1 LLQAVAA
8 GLVQLL
14 VLALMAHR
22 VVVAQEDCCLLQLL
36 LFQGLLTQPRL
47 AQVVQVVLRV
57 EIITVQ
63 LG

>member
-1 LLQAVAA
+1 LLLEVVEVRV
-8 GLVQLL
+8 LLL
-14 VLALMAHR
+14 VLALMAHKA
-22 VVVAQEDCCLLQLL
+22 VVALEGCCLLQLL